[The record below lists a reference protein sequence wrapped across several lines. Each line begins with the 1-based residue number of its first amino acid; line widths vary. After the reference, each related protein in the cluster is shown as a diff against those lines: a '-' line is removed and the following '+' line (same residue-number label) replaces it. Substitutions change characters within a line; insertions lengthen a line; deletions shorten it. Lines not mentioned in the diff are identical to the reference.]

1 MRILAGFLTGLTG
14 VLVLTAVFHYSLRA
28 KDAGPVIKVEDTPV
42 SRALGPVASFAPL
55 VKRAAPS
62 VVNIYSS
69 RTVHDQPT
77 RNPFHNDPFFRQFF
91 GGGDD
96 SPDDQSRSRKEESL
110 GSGVIISPDGYILTA
125 NHVVDDADE
134 IKVAINE
141 SKREYTAKIIGEDK
155 LSDVAVLKIDAKDL
169 PAITLADSDQL
180 EVGDIV
186 LAIGNPFGV
195 GQTVTMGIVSA
206 LGRNGLGFNGYED
219 FIQTDA
225 AINPGNSGGALV
237 DGEGRLV
244 GINTA
249 IISGSG
255 GNQGIG
261 FAVPVNMARHVM
273 ERLISGGKVS
283 RGFLGVIPDDVTP
296 ELAQQFNVP
305 DNTGAIVDDVL
316 PDTPALKAG
325 LKSGDVILSV
335 NGKPIDSANTL
346 TLTISDLEPGAK
358 VTLKL
363 LREGAPKTLEVV
375 LGELPPGGPN
385 ADQSNSGDDSSTTDA
400 LDGVTVDDLTPEV
413 RQQWHIPERIKGAIV
428 IDVSADSNAA
438 DAGLEKGDVIML
450 IDKHPVTD
458 TDDAIRLSK
467 AAKGGHILLKV
478 WHHYSGEIAHTRYLS
493 VDNTKRSK

>member
-1 MRILAGFLTGLTG
+1 
-14 VLVLTAVFHYSLRA
+14 
-28 KDAGPVIKVEDTPV
+28 
-42 SRALGPVASFAPL
+42 
-55 VKRAAPS
+55 
-62 VVNIYSS
+62 
-69 RTVHDQPT
+69 
-77 RNPFHNDPFFRQFF
+77 
-91 GGGDD
+91 
-96 SPDDQSRSRKEESL
+96 
-110 GSGVIISPDGYILTA
+110 
-125 NHVVDDADE
+125 
-134 IKVAINE
+134 
-141 SKREYTAKIIGEDK
+141 
-155 LSDVAVLKIDAKDL
+155 
-169 PAITLADSDQL
+169 
-180 EVGDIV
+180 
-186 LAIGNPFGV
+186 
-195 GQTVTMGIVSA
+195 
-206 LGRNGLGFNGYED
+206 
-219 FIQTDA
+219 
-225 AINPGNSGGALV
+225 
-237 DGEGRLV
+237 
-244 GINTA
+244 
-249 IISGSG
+249 
-255 GNQGIG
+255 
-261 FAVPVNMARHVM
+261 
-273 ERLISGGKVS
+273 VS

-450 IDKHPVTD
+450 IDKHPVTG

-467 AAKGGHILLKV
+467 AAKGSHILLKV